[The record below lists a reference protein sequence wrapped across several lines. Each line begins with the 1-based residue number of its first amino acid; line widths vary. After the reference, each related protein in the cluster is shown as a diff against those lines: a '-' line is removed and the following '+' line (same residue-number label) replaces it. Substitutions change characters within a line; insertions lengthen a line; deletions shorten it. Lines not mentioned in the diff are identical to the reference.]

1 MFERLSQDTREVL
14 VRAQEHARRLG
25 HGWAGCEHL
34 LLGVAESTT
43 PAGALLRD
51 AGARP
56 DALEEAIGAVI
67 GTGPGAGDDK
77 VALATLGIDLD
88 QVQIAA
94 ETTFGPGALDAA
106 GARVRRRRWGR
117 LRRGTRCATATGK
130 RPFTPKAKRCLE
142 LSLREALRL
151 QDGHVGVEHV
161 ALALLAREDTAA
173 WKVLLHVGVVPAE
186 LRQAVEQVHRR
197 SA

>member
-51 AGARP
+51 AGRPPRRARGG
-56 DALEEAIGAVI
+56 DRRGDRD
-67 GTGPGAGDDK
+67 GTGRRRRQG
-77 VALATLGIDLD
+77 ALATLGIDLD